1 MGDDASCVSTL
12 PEDNNVVTAL
22 LLDHSHSMKKQ
33 LPGGLV
39 VLLLVTVT
47 GCAAYMHG
55 FTTSRALDR
64 YVLVGK
70 DPGSFGYR
78 RMKYAQGYHRPMKEF
93 IKTNGTPDFIW
104 EFRLPK
110 HRYGM
115 RLYYVDRDIVA
126 LLIQKDRSPDSI
138 IVQNERPL
146 TEFERLIYSKLT
158 E

>member
-1 MGDDASCVSTL
+1 
-12 PEDNNVVTAL
+12 
-22 LLDHSHSMKKQ
+22 
-33 LPGGLV
+33 
-39 VLLLVTVT
+39 
-47 GCAAYMHG
+47 
-55 FTTSRALDR
+55 
-64 YVLVGK
+64 
-70 DPGSFGYR
+70 
-78 RMKYAQGYHRPMKEF
+78 MKEF

-158 E
+158 EQRSETDGEPIGIGIGSKSTE